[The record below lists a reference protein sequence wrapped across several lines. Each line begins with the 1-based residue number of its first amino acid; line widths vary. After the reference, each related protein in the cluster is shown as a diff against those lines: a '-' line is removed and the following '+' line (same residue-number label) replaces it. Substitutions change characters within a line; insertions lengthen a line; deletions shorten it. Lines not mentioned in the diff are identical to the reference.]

1 MEGNLGKFLD
11 PSVSLGDVAGTL
23 TQKGRA
29 SSQPRLQ
36 PCLGAL
42 LITCPTGKLPLP

>member
-23 TQKGRA
+23 TQKREEHLHSPDFSLA
-29 SSQPRLQ
+29 
-36 PCLGAL
+36 
-42 LITCPTGKLPLP
+42 